1 MHFVSWPQEPKASKE
16 LSKTEVNTY
25 THHYPLAYHYH
36 NKIFKICSEHNI
48 VYWYEFSYN
57 LQLAMSTTYA
67 YHWTKFK
74 LLYNSTLW

>member
-48 VYWYEFSYN
+48 VY
-57 LQLAMSTTYA
+57 
-67 YHWTKFK
+67 
-74 LLYNSTLW
+74 